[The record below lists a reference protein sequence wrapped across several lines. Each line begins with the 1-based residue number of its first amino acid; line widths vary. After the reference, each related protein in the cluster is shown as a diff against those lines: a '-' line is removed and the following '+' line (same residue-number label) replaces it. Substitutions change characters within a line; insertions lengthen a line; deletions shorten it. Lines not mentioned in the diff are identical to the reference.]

1 MALIIPVQARGVRGN
16 NKLTTLLIVVLE
28 EENLERM
35 RAGDPFDV
43 QARTI
48 NTQSVDLSQPVSSL
62 DLVIC
67 YERDINEVYKRMHN
81 LPELLRYLE
90 RDRHHQP
97 GDGTAPVSVK
107 DKRGD

>member
-1 MALIIPVQARGVRGN
+1 MALVIPVQAHGVRGN
-16 NKLTTLLIVVLE
+16 NKITTLLIVVLE

-35 RAGDPFDV
+35 QTGDPFDL
-43 QARTI
+43 QARTL
-48 NTQSVDLSQPVSSL
+48 NTKSVDLSQPVSTL

-67 YERDINEVYKRMHN
+67 YERDINEVYKRMGD
-81 LPELLRYLE
+81 LPALLRYLE
-90 RDRHHQP
+90 RQRHHQP